1 MKETISLRAMMF
13 VQAAVALLIPVY
25 YFVMVT
31 YRLRSNVPLFLA
43 IVLLLVIGRLKKR
56 TEAAD
61 EYAKQTLRIADSICF
76 RLAVVLMGVILLPL
90 LFMDASPEWLAGGL
104 LTMGIFLLI
113 LIRACGFAWT
123 DRCGMVRRYPAHQ
136 NQGIP

>member
-25 YFVMVT
+25 YIVMVT

-90 LFMDASPEWLAGGL
+90 LFMDGSPEWLAGGL

-113 LIRACGFAWT
+113 LIRACVFAWI
-123 DRCGMVRRYPAHQ
+123 DRCGMV
-136 NQGIP
+136 

>member
-1 MKETISLRAMMF
+1 MTETISLRAMMS

-90 LFMDASPEWLAGGL
+90 LFMDGSPEWLAGGL

-113 LIRACGFAWT
+113 LIRACVFAWI
-123 DRCGMVRRYPAHQ
+123 DRCGMV
-136 NQGIP
+136 

>member
-1 MKETISLRAMMF
+1 MKETISLRTMMS

-56 TEAAD
+56 TETAD
-61 EYAKQTLRIADSICF
+61 EYAKQTLQIADSICF

-90 LFMDASPEWLAGGL
+90 LFMDGSPEWLAGGL

-113 LIRACGFAWT
+113 LIRACVFAWI
-123 DRCGMVRRYPAHQ
+123 DRCGMV
-136 NQGIP
+136 

>member
-56 TEAAD
+56 METAD
-61 EYAKQTLRIADSICF
+61 EYAKQTLQIADSICF

-90 LFMDASPEWLAGGL
+90 LFMDGGPEWLAGGL

-113 LIRACGFAWT
+113 LIRACVFAWL
-123 DRCGMVRRYPAHQ
+123 DRCGMV
-136 NQGIP
+136 

>member
-1 MKETISLRAMMF
+1 MKETISLRTMMS

-56 TEAAD
+56 TEAAA
-61 EYAKQTLRIADSICF
+61 EYAKQTLRLADSICF
-76 RLAVVLMGVILLPL
+76 RLAVVLMGVILLSL
-90 LFMDASPEWLAGGL
+90 LFMDGSPEWLAGGL

-113 LIRACGFAWT
+113 LIRACVFAWI
-123 DRCGMVRRYPAHQ
+123 DRCGMV
-136 NQGIP
+136 

>member
-1 MKETISLRAMMF
+1 MKETISLRTMMS
-13 VQAAVALLIPVY
+13 VQAAVALLIPDY

-31 YRLRSNVPLFLA
+31 YRLRANVPLFLA

-76 RLAVVLMGVILLPL
+76 RLAVVLMGVILLSL
-90 LFMDASPEWLAGGL
+90 LFMDGSPEWLAGGL

-113 LIRACGFAWT
+113 LIRACVFAWI
-123 DRCGMVRRYPAHQ
+123 DRCGMV
-136 NQGIP
+136 

>member
-1 MKETISLRAMMF
+1 MKETISLRTMMS

-61 EYAKQTLRIADSICF
+61 EYAKQTLQIADSICF

-90 LFMDASPEWLAGGL
+90 LFMDGSPEWLAGGL

-113 LIRACGFAWT
+113 LIRACVFAWL
-123 DRCGMVRRYPAHQ
+123 DRCGMV
-136 NQGIP
+136 

>member
-1 MKETISLRAMMF
+1 MKYLSL
-13 VQAAVALLIPVY
+13 L
-25 YFVMVT
+25 
-31 YRLRSNVPLFLA
+31 PLFLA
-43 IVLLLVIGRLKKR
+43 IVLLLVIVRLKKR

-90 LFMDASPEWLAGGL
+90 LFMDGSPEWLAGGL

-113 LIRACGFAWT
+113 LIRACVFAWI
-123 DRCGMVRRYPAHQ
+123 DRCGMV
-136 NQGIP
+136 

>member
-13 VQAAVALLIPVY
+13 VQVAVALLIPVY

-31 YRLRSNVPLFLA
+31 YRLRSNVPLFPA

-61 EYAKQTLRIADSICF
+61 EYAKQTLQMADSICF

-90 LFMDASPEWLAGGL
+90 LFMDGGPEWLAGGL
-104 LTMGIFLLI
+104 LTVGIFLLI
-113 LIRACGFAWT
+113 LIRACVFAWI
-123 DRCGMVRRYPAHQ
+123 DRCGMV
-136 NQGIP
+136 

>member
-31 YRLRSNVPLFLA
+31 YRLCSNVPLFLA

-56 TEAAD
+56 TETAD
-61 EYAKQTLRIADSICF
+61 EYAKQTLQIADSICF

-90 LFMDASPEWLAGGL
+90 LFMDGGPEWLAGGL
-104 LTMGIFLLI
+104 LTVGIFLLI
-113 LIRACGFAWT
+113 LIRACVFAWI
-123 DRCGMVRRYPAHQ
+123 DRCGMV
-136 NQGIP
+136 

>member
-1 MKETISLRAMMF
+1 MKETISLRTMMS

-76 RLAVVLMGVILLPL
+76 RLAVVLMGVILLSL
-90 LFMDASPEWLAGGL
+90 LFMDGSPEWLAGGL

-113 LIRACGFAWT
+113 LIRACVFAWI
-123 DRCGMVRRYPAHQ
+123 DRCGMV
-136 NQGIP
+136 

>member
-13 VQAAVALLIPVY
+13 VQAAAALLIPVY

-31 YRLRSNVPLFLA
+31 YRLRSNVPFFLVL
-43 IVLLLVIGRLKKR
+43 VLLLVIGRLRKR

-61 EYAKQTLRIADSICF
+61 EYAKQTLQIADSICF
-76 RLAVVLMGVILLPL
+76 RLAVVLMGAILLPF
-90 LFMDASPEWLAGGL
+90 LFMDGGSEWFAGGL

-113 LIRACGFAWT
+113 LIRACVFAWI
-123 DRCGMVRRYPAHQ
+123 DRHGMV
-136 NQGIP
+136 

>member
-56 TEAAD
+56 METAD
-61 EYAKQTLRIADSICF
+61 EYAKQTLQIADSICF

-90 LFMDASPEWLAGGL
+90 LFMDGGPEWLAGGL
-104 LTMGIFLLI
+104 LTVGIFLLI
-113 LIRACGFAWT
+113 LIRACVFAWI
-123 DRCGMVRRYPAHQ
+123 DRCGMV
-136 NQGIP
+136 

>member
-56 TEAAD
+56 METAD
-61 EYAKQTLRIADSICF
+61 EYAKQTLQIADSICF

-90 LFMDASPEWLAGGL
+90 LFMDGSPEWLAGGL

-113 LIRACGFAWT
+113 LIRACVFAWI
-123 DRCGMVRRYPAHQ
+123 DRCGMV
-136 NQGIP
+136 

>member
-13 VQAAVALLIPVY
+13 VQTAVALLIPVY

-56 TEAAD
+56 TETAD

-90 LFMDASPEWLAGGL
+90 LFMDGSPEWLAGGL

-113 LIRACGFAWT
+113 LIRACVFAWI
-123 DRCGMVRRYPAHQ
+123 DRCGMV
-136 NQGIP
+136 

>member
-1 MKETISLRAMMF
+1 MKEMISLRAMMF
-13 VQAAVALLIPVY
+13 LQAAVALLIPVY
-25 YFVMVT
+25 YFVMVA

-61 EYAKQTLRIADSICF
+61 EYAKQTLQIADSICF
-76 RLAVVLMGVILLPL
+76 RLAVALMGVILLPF
-90 LFMDASPEWLAGGL
+90 LFMDGGSEWLAGGL

-113 LIRACGFAWT
+113 LIRACVFAWI
-123 DRCGMVRRYPAHQ
+123 DRHGMV
-136 NQGIP
+136 

>member
-56 TEAAD
+56 METAD
-61 EYAKQTLRIADSICF
+61 EYAKQTLQIADSICF

-90 LFMDASPEWLAGGL
+90 LFMDGGPEGLAGGL

-113 LIRACGFAWT
+113 LIRACVFAWI
-123 DRCGMVRRYPAHQ
+123 DRCGMV
-136 NQGIP
+136 

>member
-1 MKETISLRAMMF
+1 MKETISLRTMMS

-31 YRLRSNVPLFLA
+31 YRLRSNVPLFLS

-90 LFMDASPEWLAGGL
+90 LFMEGSPEWLAGGL

-113 LIRACGFAWT
+113 LIRACVFAWI
-123 DRCGMVRRYPAHQ
+123 DRCGMV
-136 NQGIP
+136 

>member
-1 MKETISLRAMMF
+1 MKETISLRTMMF
-13 VQAAVALLIPVY
+13 VQAAVALLILVY

-56 TEAAD
+56 TETAD

-90 LFMDASPEWLAGGL
+90 LFMDGGPEWLAGGL
-104 LTMGIFLLI
+104 LTVGIFLLI
-113 LIRACGFAWT
+113 LIRACVFAWI
-123 DRCGMVRRYPAHQ
+123 DRCGMV
-136 NQGIP
+136 

>member
-1 MKETISLRAMMF
+1 MF

-90 LFMDASPEWLAGGL
+90 LFKEYREKRGMKQSELAALVG
-104 LTMGIFLLI
+104 
-113 LIRACGFAWT
+113 
-123 DRCGMVRRYPAHQ
+123 VRRETIVHLENGRYNPSLKLAMDIAKVFHTTVEELFAFTD
-136 NQGIP
+136 

>member
-13 VQAAVALLIPVY
+13 VQATVALLIPVY

-56 TEAAD
+56 TETAD

-90 LFMDASPEWLAGGL
+90 LFMDGSPEWLAGGL

-113 LIRACGFAWT
+113 LIRACVFAWI
-123 DRCGMVRRYPAHQ
+123 DRCGMV
-136 NQGIP
+136 

>member
-1 MKETISLRAMMF
+1 MKETISLRAMML

-90 LFMDASPEWLAGGL
+90 LFMDGSPEWLAGGL

-113 LIRACGFAWT
+113 LIRACVFAWL
-123 DRCGMVRRYPAHQ
+123 DRCGMV
-136 NQGIP
+136 

>member
-1 MKETISLRAMMF
+1 MKETISLRTMMS

-90 LFMDASPEWLAGGL
+90 LFMDGSPEWLAGGL

-113 LIRACGFAWT
+113 LIRACVFAWI
-123 DRCGMVRRYPAHQ
+123 DRCGMV
-136 NQGIP
+136 

>member
-31 YRLRSNVPLFLA
+31 YRLCSNVPLFLA

-56 TEAAD
+56 TETAD
-61 EYAKQTLRIADSICF
+61 EYAKQTLQIADSICF

-90 LFMDASPEWLAGGL
+90 LFMDGSPEWLAGGL

-113 LIRACGFAWT
+113 LIRACVFAWI
-123 DRCGMVRRYPAHQ
+123 DRCGMV
-136 NQGIP
+136 

>member
-56 TEAAD
+56 METAD
-61 EYAKQTLRIADSICF
+61 EYAKQTLQIADSICF
-76 RLAVVLMGVILLPL
+76 RLVVVLMGVILLPL
-90 LFMDASPEWLAGGL
+90 LFMDGGPEWLAGGL

-113 LIRACGFAWT
+113 LIRACVFAWL
-123 DRCGMVRRYPAHQ
+123 DRCGMV
-136 NQGIP
+136 

>member
-43 IVLLLVIGRLKKR
+43 IVLLLVIGRLKNGR
-56 TEAAD
+56 RRPTSM
-61 EYAKQTLRIADSICF
+61 QSRRCGLRIRSAS
-76 RLAVVLMGVILLPL
+76 VLRS
-90 LFMDASPEWLAGGL
+90 F
-104 LTMGIFLLI
+104 
-113 LIRACGFAWT
+113 
-123 DRCGMVRRYPAHQ
+123 
-136 NQGIP
+136 

>member
-61 EYAKQTLRIADSICF
+61 EYAKQTLQIADSICF

-90 LFMDASPEWLAGGL
+90 LFMDGSPEWLAGGL

-113 LIRACGFAWT
+113 LIRACVFAWI
-123 DRCGMVRRYPAHQ
+123 DRCGMV
-136 NQGIP
+136 

>member
-43 IVLLLVIGRLKKR
+43 IVLLLVIGRR
-56 TEAAD
+56 CVYETE
-61 EYAKQTLRIADSICF
+61 QGLRVYPG
-76 RLAVVLMGVILLPL
+76 LALYDGTWEQPEDVLHYLEQKYG
-90 LFMDASPEWLAGGL
+90 
-104 LTMGIFLLI
+104 
-113 LIRACGFAWT
+113 LIRL
-123 DRCGMVRRYPAHQ
+123 
-136 NQGIP
+136 

>member
-13 VQAAVALLIPVY
+13 LQAAVVLLIPVY

-56 TEAAD
+56 TETAD
-61 EYAKQTLRIADSICF
+61 EYAKQTLQIADSICF

-90 LFMDASPEWLAGGL
+90 LFMDGSPEWLAGGL

-113 LIRACGFAWT
+113 LIRACVFAWI
-123 DRCGMVRRYPAHQ
+123 DRCGMV
-136 NQGIP
+136 

>member
-56 TEAAD
+56 METAD
-61 EYAKQTLRIADSICF
+61 EYAKQTLQIADSICF

-90 LFMDASPEWLAGGL
+90 LFMDGGPEWLAGGL

-113 LIRACGFAWT
+113 LIRACVFAWI
-123 DRCGMVRRYPAHQ
+123 DRCGMV
-136 NQGIP
+136 

>member
-13 VQAAVALLIPVY
+13 VQAAVSLLIPVY

-56 TEAAD
+56 TETAD
-61 EYAKQTLRIADSICF
+61 EYAKQTLQIADSICF

-90 LFMDASPEWLAGGL
+90 LFMDGSPEWLAGGL
-104 LTMGIFLLI
+104 LTVGIFLLI
-113 LIRACGFAWT
+113 LIRACVFAWI
-123 DRCGMVRRYPAHQ
+123 DRCGMV
-136 NQGIP
+136 

>member
-43 IVLLLVIGRLKKR
+43 IVLLLVIGRLKR
-56 TEAAD
+56 RRRPTSM
-61 EYAKQTLRIADSICF
+61 QSR
-76 RLAVVLMGVILLPL
+76 
-90 LFMDASPEWLAGGL
+90 
-104 LTMGIFLLI
+104 
-113 LIRACGFAWT
+113 
-123 DRCGMVRRYPAHQ
+123 RCGLRVRSASVLRSF
-136 NQGIP
+136 